1 MEASEKK
8 INEILTENKIYE
20 IPPYQR
26 PYSWEKSHARELIED
41 ICQAYQRNDPEYFI
55 GSIITIEK
63 ERNRRYEVVDGQQ
76 RLTTLN
82 IIFAVMKQLITHPSS
97 VEDIQKELCR

>member
-26 PYSWEKSHARELIED
+26 PYSWEKSHGFGACHRPKFVEILVIE
-41 ICQAYQRNDPEYFI
+41 R
-55 GSIITIEK
+55 
-63 ERNRRYEVVDGQQ
+63 
-76 RLTTLN
+76 
-82 IIFAVMKQLITHPSS
+82 
-97 VEDIQKELCR
+97 